1 MAFLKQLL
9 KYLITRT
16 YRPVLVKYLSKTR
29 TYVYKNITLVI
40 PREVFHPGFFFSTR
54 LLLRYVS
61 FQHLNQ
67 KTLLELGA
75 GSGLISIYA
84 ARKGSRVTASDINP
98 VAIAFLEKNSQCNGV
113 HFRILHSDLFDQI
126 PLQAY
131 DVMVINPPYYKKK
144 PVSYADYAWFCG
156 ENGEYFERLFRGLK
170 DYMHENSVVLMV
182 LCEGC
187 DLEMVH
193 GFAQENGFRLDCL
206 YQKQNI
212 LEKNFIFKIKFA

>member
-1 MAFLKQLL
+1 MVFLKQLL

-40 PREVFHPGFFFSTR
+40 PKEVFHPGFFFSTK

-156 ENGEYFERLFRGLK
+156 E
-170 DYMHENSVVLMV
+170 
-182 LCEGC
+182 
-187 DLEMVH
+187 
-193 GFAQENGFRLDCL
+193 
-206 YQKQNI
+206 
-212 LEKNFIFKIKFA
+212 